1 MAYANKK
8 NTNTNIED
16 ESTLKRFLW
25 LQKNFLY
32 CFVLTAI
39 IWVVGLC
46 YYIENCLVA
55 FVNKSLNYLK
65 LSARIGSSVT
75 TKS

>member
-16 ESTLKRFLW
+16 ESTLKRLLW
-25 LQKNFLY
+25 LQKYFLY

-46 YYIENCLVA
+46 YYIEN
-55 FVNKSLNYLK
+55 F
-65 LSARIGSSVT
+65 IGWSSVL
-75 TKS
+75 SLPPRDFGEFLFYFLD